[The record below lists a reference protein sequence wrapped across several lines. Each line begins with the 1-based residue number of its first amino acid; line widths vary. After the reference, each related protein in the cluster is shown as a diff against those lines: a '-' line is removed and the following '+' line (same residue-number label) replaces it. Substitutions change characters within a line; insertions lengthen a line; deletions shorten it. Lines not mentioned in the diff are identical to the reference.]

1 MVGFVPVKGRMPSFN
16 LGAAQ
21 MKKCCF
27 VFSVSVLLFV
37 GGCVNSSRYNE
48 SKDELW
54 IQQQLESGESLPP
67 ELRGL

>member
-1 MVGFVPVKGRMPSFN
+1 
-16 LGAAQ
+16 

-37 GGCVNSSRYNE
+37 GGCINSSRYNE

>member
-1 MVGFVPVKGRMPSFN
+1 
-16 LGAAQ
+16 

-27 VFSVSVLLFV
+27 VLSVSVLLFV